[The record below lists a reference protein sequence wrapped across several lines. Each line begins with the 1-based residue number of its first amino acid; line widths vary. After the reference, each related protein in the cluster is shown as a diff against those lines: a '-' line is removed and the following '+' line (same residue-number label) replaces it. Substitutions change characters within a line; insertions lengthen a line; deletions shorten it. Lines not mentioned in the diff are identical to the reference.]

1 MAASAAATVTA
12 ADLAR
17 RIGVTNDAALAYV
30 AQPDPAL
37 DRLPRK
43 AREEL
48 ITEVPPVTAG
58 ALLGTAALARHF
70 IASAATG
77 RYRDLFGLWEL
88 FSRDPDICR
97 PVLQERPEALERAR
111 AKLRTATVLGLGG
124 HAARVAEDVA
134 RARGLIWQWLRE
146 VLDEHLAL
154 VARRP
159 AVASA
164 LLLRDPDVPLDLP
177 AEPDADWLREAA
189 DARAT
194 GTLAPDVEQRLLANA
209 HRLPPTIANLDLLR
223 THLPDALPSVLGDV
237 DLARDDID
245 AVLAWARDRGVA
257 DPLHRKIVG
266 VVETETVA
274 DPAAGLAAWWGWRA
288 RRVDLALPETLLD
301 TPIDAFDL
309 ARPETAEL
317 LAELVR
323 RGRAP
328 DVQALLRALAS
339 SNRQLAEKAYEA
351 MVCAGLD
358 VGLPT
363 ELEANPM
370 VRDGTRCPA
379 CRAWT
384 WVRPGHEQRCPRLAA
399 QGAPPP
405 EAQPQQA
412 ATSAGGNGSPRAPDQ
427 PDVARDQVT
436 RSAAAAE

>member
-12 ADLAR
+12 ADLTR

-30 AQPDPAL
+30 ERPDPAL
-37 DRLPRK
+37 DRLPRT

-70 IASAATG
+70 VASAATG

-88 FSRDPDICR
+88 FSRDPATCK
-97 PVLQERPEALERAR
+97 PVLQERPEALDRAR

-124 HAARVAEDVA
+124 HATRVADDVM

-146 VLDEHLAL
+146 VLDDHLAL

-164 LLLRDPDVPLDLP
+164 LLLRDPSVDLDLP
-177 AEPDADWLREAA
+177 ATPDADWLREAA

-194 GTLAPDVEQRLLANA
+194 GTLAPAVEQRLLANA
-209 HRLPPTIANLDLLR
+209 HRLPATIANLDLLR
-223 THLPDALPSVLGDV
+223 AQLPDALPAVLADI
-237 DLARDDID
+237 DLGRDDID

-257 DPLHRKIVG
+257 GTLHDKIAA
-266 VVETETVA
+266 VVDTEVVA
-274 DPAAGLAAWWGWRA
+274 DPAAGLAAWWRWRS
-288 RRVDLALPETLLD
+288 RKVDLPLPEALLA
-301 TPIDAFDL
+301 TPLDAFDL
-309 ARPETAEL
+309 SRPETAEL

-323 RGRAP
+323 RG
-328 DVQALLRALAS
+328 QALDLQQRLRVLAS
-339 SNRQLAEKAYEA
+339 TNRQLAEKAYEA

-358 VGLPT
+358 VSLPAG
-363 ELEANPM
+363 LEANPM
-370 VRDGTRCPA
+370 VRDGARCPA

-384 WVRPGHEQRCPRLAA
+384 WVRPGHERRCPRLATQPEA
-399 QGAPPP
+399 GASPPTRNGAPPAP
-405 EAQPQQA
+405 DELQA
-412 ATSAGGNGSPRAPDQ
+412 AT
-427 PDVARDQVT
+427 DQVT